1 MNQKGLQVSSVHQDS
16 HEDPKRYISRKYLLA
31 SISLSVLGM
40 AVVIYYTYTPG
51 IFEHLAFKRLP
62 GLLIALV
69 VSFLR
74 IWFSAAKIRY
84 LAEKKISWVASFRIV
99 FVWDFT
105 SAITPSS
112 IGGAPMATYA
122 MSKEDL
128 NLGQSTAI
136 VLYAMLLDLFWYT
149 LIIPL
154 LFIAGFYI
162 NIIPANIGWVGE
174 GVMFLIYFA
183 LLTYA
188 SFFAYAVLGN
198 PKILKKALKVIF
210 RLPFIR
216 KFEDRVMQEADSLE
230 KKSLELKNKPIS
242 FLIKGYFL
250 SSMSWIA
257 RICLPTIVVLSFV
270 PADVVLSFLRSA
282 AMNLAGLFMPTPG
295 GSGGM
300 EGLFALFQGPLMYNK
315 GFIGISV
322 FLWRVISYYISI
334 GLGMMATTWY
344 FKRSVVNNLIEH
356 NDSKDENDDDNAME
370 LISDENANISI

>member
-1 MNQKGLQVSSVHQDS
+1 MSKKEQKITFGHQDS
-16 HEDPKRYISRKYLLA
+16 KDDPKNYFSIKYLVT
-31 SISLSVLGM
+31 SVSLSVLGM

-74 IWFSAAKIRY
+74 VWFAAAKIRY
-84 LAEKKISWVASFRIV
+84 LAEKKISWLASFRIV
-99 FVWDFT
+99 LVWDFT
-105 SAITPSS
+105 SSITPSS
-112 IGGAPMATYA
+112 VGGAPMATYA

-136 VLYAMLLDLFWYT
+136 VLYAMVLDMFWYA

-154 LFIAGFYI
+154 LFWAGFYF
-162 NIIPANIGWVGE
+162 NVIPENIGWVGQ
-174 GVMFLIYFA
+174 GVMFIIYFA

-188 SFFAYAVLGN
+188 VFLAYAVLGN
-198 PKILKKALKVIF
+198 PALLKKAIRVIF
-210 RLPFIR
+210 KLPFLRRFQARIQ
-216 KFEDRVMQEADSLE
+216 KEADSLE
-230 KKSLELKNKPIS
+230 KTSIELKNKPVS
-242 FLIKGYFL
+242 FLAKAFFL
-250 SSMSWIA
+250 SSMSWLA
-257 RICLPTIVVLSFV
+257 RIWLPTIVVLSFV
-270 PADVVLSFLRSA
+270 PADVFLSFLRST

-300 EGLFALFQGPLMYNK
+300 EGLFAIFQGPLMYNK

-322 FLWRVISYYISI
+322 FMWRLISYYISI

-344 FKRSVVNNLIEH
+344 LNRSVVDNISDHNNT
-356 NDSKDENDDDNAME
+356 DDDGNVVDVVNDEKAK
-370 LISDENANISI
+370 ISF

>member
-1 MNQKGLQVSSVHQDS
+1 MSKDEKKVTVGHQDRKD
-16 HEDPKRYISRKYLLA
+16 DPKNYFSIKYLITSL
-31 SISLSVLGM
+31 SLSVLGM

-74 IWFSAAKIRY
+74 VWFSAAKIRY
-84 LAEKKISWVASFRIV
+84 LAEKKISWLASFRIV
-99 FVWDFT
+99 LVWDFT

-136 VLYAMLLDLFWYT
+136 VLYAMVLDMFWFT

-154 LFIAGFYI
+154 LFIAGFYF
-162 NIIPANIGWVGE
+162 NVIPENIGWVGQ
-174 GVMFLIYFA
+174 GVMFVIYFA
-183 LLTYA
+183 LLAYA
-188 SFFAYAVLGN
+188 SFLAYAVLGN
-198 PKILKKALKVIF
+198 PALLKKAIRVLF
-210 RLPFIR
+210 RLPFLR
-216 KFEDRVMQEADSLE
+216 RFQDRIQKEADSLE
-230 KKSLELKNKPIS
+230 KTSIELKNKPVS
-242 FLIKGYFL
+242 FLIKAFFL
-250 SSMSWIA
+250 SSMSWLA
-257 RICLPTIVVLSFV
+257 RIWLPTIVVLSFV
-270 PADVVLSFLRSA
+270 PADVALSFMRSA

-300 EGLFALFQGPLMYNK
+300 EGLFAIFQGPLMYNK

-322 FLWRVISYYISI
+322 FMWRLISYYISI

-344 FKRSVVNNLIEH
+344 LNRSVV
-356 NDSKDENDDDNAME
+356 DT
-370 LISDENANISI
+370 ISDRNNPNDNNGNIVDMVNDEKAKISL

>member
-1 MNQKGLQVSSVHQDS
+1 MSKDEKKITVGHQDRKD
-16 HEDPKRYISRKYLLA
+16 DPKNYFSIKYLITSL
-31 SISLSVLGM
+31 SLSVLGM

-74 IWFSAAKIRY
+74 VWFSAAKIRY
-84 LAEKKISWVASFRIV
+84 LAEKKISWLASFRIV
-99 FVWDFT
+99 LVWDFT

-122 MSKEDL
+122 MSKEEL

-136 VLYAMLLDLFWYT
+136 VLYAMVLDMFWFT

-154 LFIAGFYI
+154 LFIAGFYF
-162 NIIPANIGWVGE
+162 NVIPENIGWVGQ
-174 GVMFLIYFA
+174 GVMFIIYFA
-183 LLTYA
+183 LLAYA
-188 SFFAYAVLGN
+188 SFLAYAVLGN
-198 PKILKKALKVIF
+198 PALLKKTIRVIF
-210 RLPFIR
+210 RLPFLR
-216 KFEDRVMQEADSLE
+216 RFQDRVQKEADSLE
-230 KKSLELKNKPIS
+230 KTSLELKNKPVS
-242 FLIKGYFL
+242 FLIKAFFL
-250 SSMSWIA
+250 SSMSWLA
-257 RICLPTIVVLSFV
+257 RIWLPTIVVLSFV
-270 PADVVLSFLRSA
+270 PADVALSFMRSA

-300 EGLFALFQGPLMYNK
+300 EGLFAIFQGPLMYNK

-322 FLWRVISYYISI
+322 FMWRLISYYISI

-344 FKRSVVNNLIEH
+344 LNRSVVDTMSDRNNP
-356 NDSKDENDDDNAME
+356 NDNNGNNVEMVNDEKAK
-370 LISDENANISI
+370 ISL